1 MVPLSAS
8 ALDCEETSR
17 YNHSALLARGAAEGS
32 DSGPVGGDEREVEC
46 GRYESKDTRRMIRMV
61 LLMFT
66 DK

>member
-17 YNHSALLARGAAEGS
+17 YNHSALL
-32 DSGPVGGDEREVEC
+32 VGGDEREVEC